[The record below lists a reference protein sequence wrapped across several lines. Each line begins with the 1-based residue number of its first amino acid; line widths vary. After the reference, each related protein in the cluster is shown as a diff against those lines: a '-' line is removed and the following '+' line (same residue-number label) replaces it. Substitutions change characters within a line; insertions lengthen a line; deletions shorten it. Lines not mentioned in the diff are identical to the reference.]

1 MGERKT
7 LDDITSMLMEQT
19 DDTPPAGETDDAEI
33 AAVLDD
39 EAVDDDAIQDDSE
52 DTSEDDSDEAVD
64 EADEEIPSEGNE
76 DDEDDDTAHDK
87 SDDEQDYL
95 DITDEDL
102 IEVKIDG
109 EVVYRTV
116 EDAKK
121 ALSGEGAIEKRLK
134 EATQTRNEATQFYE
148 SGVRE
153 LEDRRV
159 KILETVAAL
168 DQFIFKPLVPEPDDS
183 LRLTNPQVYIQQVD
197 AYKADQE
204 RIHMG
209 RQQLKQ
215 GLTQQVQE
223 HQQVMQTQKERIE
236 QRLPDI
242 IPALKDPENRAPV
255 MNRIVSTAKEYGIS
269 ENEIAQYFDERVYAM
284 VNELAE
290 LKAAA
295 GKRVD
300 VKKVKEK
307 AKTRA
312 PRRLRSGVAQKMSKQ
327 RQNRKAAE
335 KIKQRAASTGKV
347 DDITR
352 LIMTKPG
359 RQRR

>member
-7 LDDITSMLMEQT
+7 LDDITSMLVEQT
-19 DDTPPAGETDDAEI
+19 DDTPPTGETDDAAI

-39 EAVDDDAIQDDSE
+39 VSDDEVHDEDVEELDDQE
-52 DTSEDDSDEAVD
+52 EVE
-64 EADEEIPSEGNE
+64 EEIPSEGN
-76 DDEDDDTAHDK
+76 DDEDDEETAHDT
-87 SDDEQDYL
+87 SDDEPDYL

-168 DQFIFKPLVPEPDDS
+168 DQFIFKPLVPEPDDN
-183 LRLTNPQVYIQQVD
+183 LRLTNPQLYIQQVD

-204 RIHMG
+204 RIQMG

-223 HQQVMQTQKERIE
+223 HQQVMKAQKERIE

-242 IPALKDPENRAPV
+242 IPALKDPEKRAPI
-255 MNRIVSTAKEYGIS
+255 MGRIVDTAKAYGLT

-284 VNELAE
+284 VHELAE

-327 RQNRKAAE
+327 RQDRKAAE
-335 KIKQRAASTGKV
+335 KIRARAADTGKV
-347 DDITR
+347 DDITQ

-359 RQRR
+359 RRKRR